1 MAGSDIL
8 RSISLVADSTVA
20 AATGV
25 PGQTTSGS
33 ASAGKQYRF
42 VKVTGRRTC
51 GLADTT
57 SNEIVIG
64 VLQNKPQATGAACTV
79 AVAGVSVVEAGG
91 TISAGAAVKT
101 NSDGKAV
108 AASLPGDAAL
118 VLGVALEAGTSG
130 KLVSVL
136 LKVG

>member
-8 RSISLVADSTVA
+8 RSISLVADSSVA

-25 PGQTTSGS
+25 PGQTTSG
-33 ASAGKQYRF
+33 ATNAGKQYRF

-64 VLQNKPQATGAACTV
+64 VLQNKPQVTGAACTV
-79 AVAGVSVVEAGG
+79 AVAGVSLVEAGG
-91 TISAGAAVKT
+91 TIS
-101 NSDGKAV
+101 DGKAV
-108 AASLPGDAAL
+108 AATLSADAAL
-118 VLGVALEAGTSG
+118 VVGVALEAGSSG
-130 KLVSVL
+130 KLISVL
-136 LKVG
+136 LQVG